1 MFSGWTDKPLK
12 HGILGCNWQPA
23 AGASR
28 EKQGPGTG
36 VAVSGLGLSPVID
49 SATIAPNPMEIA
61 LPSRVRFGVFEL
73 DLKAGELHKGGRT
86 ILLQEQPFQ
95 VLRMLV
101 EHRGEVVLREEIQNK
116 LWPNDTVVEFD
127 HAINTAIKK
136 LRQALGD
143 SAETPKYIETVARRG
158 YRLLLPVEW
167 VEASPASPA
176 ALVATGPLAEV
187 EPHSG
192 NLIGKK
198 VSHYRVLEILGGG
211 GMGVVYK
218 AEDLKL
224 GRRVAL
230 KFLPE
235 ELGKDA
241 KALERFERE
250 ARAASALDHPN
261 ICTIHEFGEHEGQPF
276 LVMPLLEGQTL
287 RERIAAGAALQ
298 TDTLLDIAIQIAHG
312 LDAAHQKG
320 ILHRDIKPPNIFIT
334 NRGEAKILDFGL
346 AKLTAAGEDPV
357 IPKQP
362 EALLPAEMPT
372 VSAGSISLTRTGMAL
387 GTAAYMSPEQVRC
400 EKLDAR
406 TDLFSFGLVLYEM
419 TTGQQAFRGETAP
432 MLHDAILNRTPD
444 SARELNRDLPAKL
457 EEIIDKALEKNRDLR
472 YQSASEMRT
481 DLQRLQRSTESG
493 NRGTRRMLA
502 LVGFLAL
509 IAVSGAIFWFRN
521 RQTSSR
527 AGLPEL
533 KQHQLTTNSSE
544 DPVSSGAISPDGRY
558 LAYSDLKGIHIKLIE
573 TGETANV
580 PGPKSLKGMEVN
592 WGIVPTWVPDGTRFI
607 ANAEIPGQPRSIWTV
622 PALGGSPR
630 KLRDDATAIAVS
642 RDGSWVAFATNPSRI
657 GLDREMWLMKPDGG
671 EARKLFELDQ
681 NSGFLGAES
690 SPDGLRLA
698 YFNHRETLNDRGNT
712 VESRDLKG
720 GSAVAM
726 IEATGVLDFSWS
738 PDGRMIY
745 SLQEAGPI
753 AESCNYWATQI
764 DTWTGRSIEKP
775 KRLTSW
781 AGFCMNSTSATADG
795 KWLAFR
801 KLSLGGSVYVAE
813 IEADGTRIS
822 TPKRLDLN
830 EGRNYTAAW
839 TADSK
844 AVVFAAYRDGQWR
857 ILKQFLDDDTAQ
869 PIAIGTVGDHEGAF
883 PRMSPDGA
891 WVLYLAPSNQSPPSD
906 SDPKRLLRVPITGG
920 PPELVMTARSYGGP
934 VCARYPANLCVIAE
948 QTLDHKQLI
957 FTAFDPLKG
966 QGGELTRFD
975 TDPAAF
981 GYVWDLSPDGT
992 QIAILRYSEGRIH
1005 ILQLGSESSH
1015 EVVAK
1020 GWNSF
1025 LSLNWAADGRGFFVS
1040 SLTPGGS
1047 ALLHVDLKGKAHVFW
1062 EEKGSTAPWNGPS
1075 SGGWIAGPPA
1085 PWAVPS
1091 PDGRHLAINDRTLS
1105 ANMWMMEN
1113 F

>member
-1 MFSGWTDKPLK
+1 
-12 HGILGCNWQPA
+12 
-23 AGASR
+23 
-28 EKQGPGTG
+28 
-36 VAVSGLGLSPVID
+36 
-49 SATIAPNPMEIA
+49 MEIA
-61 LPSRVRFGVFEL
+61 LPARARFGVFEL
-73 DLKAGELHKGGRT
+73 DLKAGELHKGRRT

-158 YRLLLPVEW
+158 YRLLMPVEW
-167 VEASPASPA
+167 VEASPARPA
-176 ALVATGPLAEV
+176 APVATGPPAAV

-198 VSHYRVLEILGGG
+198 VSHYRVLEIVGGG

-261 ICTIHEFGEHEGQPF
+261 ICAIHEFGEYDGQPF
-276 LVMPLLEGQTL
+276 MVMPLLEGQTL
-287 RERIAAGAALQ
+287 RELIAAAGAALQ

-312 LDAAHQKG
+312 LEAAHEKG
-320 ILHRDIKPPNIFIT
+320 IIHRDIKPANIFVT

-346 AKLTAAGEDPV
+346 AKLTAAGEGPV
-357 IPKQP
+357 IPKQL
-362 EALLPAEMPT
+362 EELRHAEIST
-372 VSAGSISLTRTGMAL
+372 VSAGSLSLTRTGMAL
-387 GTAAYMSPEQVRC
+387 GTVAYMSPEQVRR

-419 TTGQQAFRGETAP
+419 ATGQQAFRGETAA
-432 MLHDAILNRTPD
+432 MLHDAILNCTPA
-444 SARELNRDLPAKL
+444 SARELNREISSKL
-457 EEIIDKALEKNRDLR
+457 EGIINKALEKDRTRR
-472 YQSASEMRT
+472 YQAASEMRA
-481 DLQRLQRSTESG
+481 DLKCLERGKDSG
-493 NRGTRRMLA
+493 RPGARWLLTIAGMFA
-502 LVGFLAL
+502 LLV
-509 IAVSGAIFWFRN
+509 IAGAIFWFRTH
-521 RQTSSR
+521 QPSSLAGR

-533 KQHQLTTNSSE
+533 KQRQLTANSSE
-544 DPVSSGAISPDGRY
+544 KAVLSGAISPDGKY
-558 LAYSDLKGIHIKLIE
+558 LAYADMQGIHVKQIE
-573 TGETANV
+573 TGETRTIPQAEE
-580 PGPKSLKGMEVN
+580 LKGLQIN
-592 WGIVPTWVPDGTRFI
+592 WGIVPTWLPDGTRFI
-607 ANAEIPGQPRSIWTV
+607 ANAEIPGQPRGIWTV
-622 PALGGSPR
+622 PALSGPPR

-642 RDGSWVAFATNPSRI
+642 RDGSWVAFATHPSRI
-657 GLDREMWLMKPDGG
+657 GLDCEMWLMKPDGG
-671 EARKLFELDQ
+671 EARKLFELDG

-690 SPDGLRLA
+690 SPGGQRLA
-698 YFNHRETLNDRGNT
+698 YLSHRETLNERGNT
-712 VESRDLKG
+712 IESRDLKG
-720 GSAVAM
+720 GSAVA
-726 IEATGVLDFSWS
+726 IIGAEGVRDYSWS

-745 SLQEAGPI
+745 SLSEPGPLG
-753 AESCNYWATQI
+753 ESCNYWATRI
-764 DTWTGRSIEKP
+764 DTRTGHSIEKP

-781 AGFCMNSTSATADG
+781 AGFCMDNTSTTADG

-801 KLSLGGSVYVAE
+801 KLSLGGSIYVAD

-822 TPKRLDLN
+822 TPKHLTLN

-844 AVVFAAYRDGQWR
+844 AVVFATYRDGQWR
-857 ILKQFLDDDTAQ
+857 ILKQFLDDDSAQ
-869 PIAIGTVGDHEGAF
+869 PIAIGTAGDDKGAF

-891 WVLYLAPSNQSPPSD
+891 WVLYLAPSTQSPSD
-906 SDPKRLLRVPITGG
+906 SDPKRLLRVPVTGG

-948 QTLDHKQLI
+948 RTLDHKQLI

-966 QGGELTRFD
+966 QGRELTRFD

-1005 ILQLGSESSH
+1005 ILRLGGQPSQ

-1025 LSLNWAADGRGFFVS
+1025 LSLNWAADAKGFFVS

-1047 ALLHVDLKGKAHVFW
+1047 ALLHVDLKGKAHVLW
-1062 EEKGSTAPWNGPS
+1062 EMKGSTAPWNGPS
-1075 SGGWIAGPPA
+1075 SGGWIGGPSA